1 MKSAKVILTSISL
14 LALIA
19 ILAYANSAAPPQT
32 QELQGAQ
39 PGSIDELVINA
50 IANGQS
56 QVSTGVIGETAEVAT
71 FDEAK
76 TYYSV
81 FVARAD
87 SKQSLITDPFVIS
100 TWWRFTVTETLRTV
114 TPHICVGTNCALPAG
129 VAAASGSQLLV
140 PLAGGTVV
148 KDGVLVNFVLQ
159 EFPDFTIGQSY
170 LLFVD
175 YDSTRKVGAPAL
187 GPLGVFAINSNGTV
201 TAIVGTSDLKDDIAT
216 RFGNSLS
223 QIRTALGS
231 GGGTTPPPSGCN
243 PSSEQACYAAL
254 GEWDSSTCSCWIDP
268 CLKKPWL
275 CQ

>member
-1 MKSAKVILTSISL
+1 MKSAKIIVISIPL

-19 ILAYANSAAPPQT
+19 VFAFAKSASPPAP

-39 PGSIDELVINA
+39 PGSIDELVMHA
-50 IANGQS
+50 IANGES
-56 QVSTGVIGETAEVAT
+56 QVSSGIIGETAEVAT

-100 TWWRFTVTETLRTV
+100 TWWRFTVTETLSTIA
-114 TPHICVGTNCALPAG
+114 PHICVGSDCAPPAD

-148 KDGVLVNFVLQ
+148 KNGVVVNFKLQ
-159 EFPDFTIGQSY
+159 DFPDFTIGQSY

-175 YDSTRKVGAPAL
+175 YDSTRRVGAPAL
-187 GPLGVFAINSNGTV
+187 GPLGVFSVNSDGTV
-201 TAIVGTSDLKDDIAT
+201 TALAGISDLKDDIAL

-231 GGGTTPPPSGCN
+231 GGSTPPSGCN
-243 PSSEQACYAAL
+243 PTTEQFCYSR
-254 GEWDSSTCSCWIDP
+254 GGDWDSSTCSCFIDP
-268 CLKKPWL
+268 CIRKPWI
-275 CQ
+275 CE